1 MFSPPRVLWW
11 KSPRSEPGLK
21 NGSVSGPGL
30 GLNTSAA
37 SPRNG
42 EALAEG
48 KAVGFVGD
56 GGVVDQEMLAD
67 RASKLENELFEYQYK
82 MGLLLG
88 EKTEWNL
95 KHEGLTQ
102 ALADASDTLKKERA
116 AHSSAMS
123 EMEKREENLKKAL
136 GVEKQCVLD
145 LEKALREMRSEHAE
159 IKFNANSKLDEANA
173 LVTSVEQKS
182 LEVDAKFH
190 AADAKLAEVS
200 RKSSE
205 IERKLHEL
213 ETQENALR
221 RKRSLFAT
229 EREAHE
235 ASMSKQREDLR
246 EWEQKLKEAE
256 ERLTDGR
263 RLLNERERKAND
275 NDNLLKQKQTDL
287 EELQKKI
294 EITNSDLRNKEE
306 DICKRLASLACK
318 EKEAVDVRKRLEE
331 REKQMLEL
339 EENLN
344 TREKLEI
351 QKQLD
356 EHQSILT
363 KKQKEF
369 ELEMEQKRKSN
380 DEQLKEKMAEVEKK
394 EAEITHMEVKVMKR
408 EQAVEKKMEKV
419 RDKETDID
427 SKSKALK
434 ERENSHKVE
443 RINLEKEKKLVL
455 AEKQNFLC
463 LKAELENLKAHR
475 EGQLE
480 KLNEE
485 REQLKIT
492 EDERSEFT
500 RLQSELKKEINRY
513 RFQSEQLM
521 KEADDLKQEK
531 EKFEKEWEELD
542 NERTQIKKEEEDVL
556 EQKRHLEKLRL
567 SEEERLNNE
576 KLEKQQYVQRELE
589 ALKLAQDS
597 FAARMEHEKALLA
610 EKAQS
615 ETTQLIHDLEVRK
628 QELEAEFRRKQEE
641 LESSL
646 NKREQLFEKEKGKE
660 LENVNYLREVA
671 RREMEEMDLERLRM
685 EKERAELSEN
695 KKRIETQQLGMKKD
709 TEELVSLSLKLKDQ
723 REQLIKERERFIVF
737 SEKQKNCKT
746 CRETIREFMLSD
758 LHPLP
763 KVAEDYLKE
772 AERLNA
778 ESSSP
783 ALAKSPA
790 AGTKTMSWLRKCT
803 SKILIFSPGRRLD
816 LDCSQ
821 NPEVGTS
828 VKQDDVTNSSN
839 TSPSGEKEPE
849 LLSSRVANDS
859 YDVQIVESET
869 AIGEFGAAQ
878 ALSGEKEP
886 ELSSRVAN
894 DSYDVQIVE
903 YETAIGEFGAAAQAL
918 SVDQDPPSKPEYS
931 NSTGV
936 RTRGRRTRTFGGS
949 KTNDNVETETSVH
962 TNDDRAESDLGGA
975 PKNTRKRNRVEGHS
989 VNQIVE
995 GRSDST
1001 GDRPRRRRRVVAA
1014 EHGQRRYNLRT
1025 NKKSVG
1031 TVANGSLPKA
1041 RRKGKEKEGEGD
1053 QLLSENLEAAIG
1065 ASRKEIEGH
1074 DSRRIEAEENAED
1087 HLPLRSTATASK
1099 FSADS
1104 PFKNARCV
1112 DMENT
1117 YGEDMGKSEEVNGS
1131 AECAMEEY
1139 SGEDYKTASREE
1151 DDDDDDDNDGDGD
1164 EVDHPGEVSVGKK
1177 LWTFLTT

>member
-1 MFSPPRVLWW
+1 MRSEKGIKGSWQFTVFFCTLLCPKTTGPLSFRCWPCWVLRSRREMFSPPRMLWW

-21 NGSVSGPGL
+21 NGTVSGPGSDSGL
-30 GLNTSAA
+30 GLKTSAA

-42 EALAEG
+42 GALAEG
-48 KAVGFVGD
+48 KAAVFVGD
-56 GGVVDQEMLAD
+56 DGVVDQETLTAGL
-67 RASKLENELFEYQYK
+67 RSSKMRSSHLFDYQYK
-82 MGLLLG
+82 MGLLLV
-88 EKTEWNL
+88 EKNEWNM
-95 KHEGLTQ
+95 KHEGVTQ

-116 AHSSAMS
+116 AHSSAML

-145 LEKALREMRSEHAE
+145 VRFALPESLALILNQIDGYLGLEKALREMRSEHAE
-159 IKFNANSKLDEANA
+159 IKLNANSKLDEANA
-173 LVTSVEQKS
+173 LITSVEQKS
-182 LEVDAKFH
+182 LEVEAKFH

-205 IERKLHEL
+205 IDRKLHEL
-213 ETQENALR
+213 ETQENVLR
-221 RKRSLFAT
+221 RERSLFAT

-246 EWEQKLKEAE
+246 QWEQKLKETE
-256 ERLTDGR
+256 ERLAD
-263 RLLNERERKAND
+263 
-275 NDNLLKQKQTDL
+275 
-287 EELQKKI
+287 ELQKKI

-306 DICKRLASLACK
+306 DISKRLASLACK
-318 EKEAVDVRKRLEE
+318 EKASIYHLNRLEE
-331 REKQMLEL
+331 REKQLLEL

-344 TREKLEI
+344 TREKCVQSEI

-369 ELEMEQKRKSN
+369 ELMMEKKRKSN

-394 EAEITHMEVKVMKR
+394 EAELTHVEVKVKKR
-408 EQAVEKKMEKV
+408 EQAVEKKIEKV

-427 SKSKALK
+427 SKSKTLK
-434 ERENSHKVE
+434 EREKSHKLE
-443 RINLEKEKKLVL
+443 RINLEKEKKLML
-455 AEKQNFLC
+455 AEKQDLLS
-463 LKAELENLKAHR
+463 LKAELENLKAHG
-475 EGQLE
+475 ESQLE

-500 RLQSELKKEINRY
+500 RLQSELKEEINKY
-513 RFQSEQLM
+513 RFQ
-521 KEADDLKQEK
+521 KK

-542 NERTQIKKEEEDVL
+542 NKRTQIKKEEENVL
-556 EQKRHLEKLRL
+556 EQKRLLEKLRL
-567 SEEERLNNE
+567 SEEEKLNNE
-576 KLEKQQYVQRELE
+576 KLKKQQYVQRELE
-589 ALKLAQDS
+589 ALKFAQGS

-615 ETTQLIHDLEVRK
+615 ERTQLIHDLEVRK

-646 NKREQLFEKEKGKE
+646 KERKQLFEQEKGKE
-660 LENVNYLREVA
+660 LEDVNYLREVA
-671 RREMEEMDLERLRM
+671 RREMEEMKLERLRM
-685 EKERAELSEN
+685 EKEHTEISEN
-695 KKRIETQQLGMKKD
+695 KKRIESQQLGMKKD

-723 REQLIKERERFIVF
+723 REQLIKERERFVSF
-737 SEKQKNCKT
+737 SEKQKNCNI
-746 CRETIREFMLSD
+746 CGETIREFMLSD

-778 ESSSP
+778 ESLSP
-783 ALAKSPA
+783 ALAKSGSSPA
-790 AGTKTMSWLRKCT
+790 AGKKTMSWLSKCT
-803 SKILIFSPGRRLD
+803 TKILIFSPGRRLD
-816 LDCSQ
+816 LDYCSQ
-821 NPEVGTS
+821 NPEVGTL

-839 TSPSGEKEPE
+839 ASPSGEKEPE
-849 LLSSRVANDS
+849 LLSLRVANDS

-869 AIGEFGAAQ
+869 AIGEFGAA
-878 ALSGEKEP
+878 
-886 ELSSRVAN
+886 
-894 DSYDVQIVE
+894 
-903 YETAIGEFGAAAQAL
+903 AQAPP
-918 SVDQDPPSKPEYS
+918 VDQDPPSKPEYS
-931 NSTGV
+931 
-936 RTRGRRTRTFGGS
+936 
-949 KTNDNVETETSVH
+949 KTNGNVETSVQ

-975 PKNTRKRNRVEGHS
+975 PKNTRKRNRS
-989 VNQIVE
+989 QATASDNQIVE
-995 GRSDST
+995 GHSDSIKD

-1041 RRKGKEKEGEGD
+1041 WRKGKEKESD
-1053 QLLSENLEAAIG
+1053 QPLSENLEASAIG
-1065 ASRKEIEGH
+1065 ASRKEIEEH
-1074 DSRRIEAEENAED
+1074 DSRRIGAED
-1087 HLPLRSTATASK
+1087 ADDHHPLRSAATASE

-1104 PFKNARCV
+1104 P
-1112 DMENT
+1112 
-1117 YGEDMGKSEEVNGS
+1117 SEEVNGGS

-1151 DDDDDDDNDGDGD
+1151 DDDDENDGDGD
-1164 EVDHPGEVSVGKK
+1164 EVDHPGEISVGKK
-1177 LWTFLTT
+1177 LWTFITT